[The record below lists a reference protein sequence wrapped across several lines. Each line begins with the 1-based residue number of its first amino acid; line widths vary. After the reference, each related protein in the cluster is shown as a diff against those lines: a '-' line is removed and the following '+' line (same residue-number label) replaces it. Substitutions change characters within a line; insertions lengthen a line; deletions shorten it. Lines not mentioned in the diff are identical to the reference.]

1 MAILSTRGGS
11 QGKAKRSSASWG
23 LAAVAFG
30 YVALDYWRER
40 ASWLP
45 ESVSSSVQ
53 PVLWVFLTC
62 LVLVRAPS
70 YRFWSIEIRAVPKFF
85 ACFAFMGLA
94 FAMEIVMV
102 QFATVVL
109 GLDWHRCEYSTVQ
122 GASCNLHTALLF
134 TVYCVLCAV

>member
-1 MAILSTRGGS
+1 MAILSKRRGAP
-11 QGKAKRSSASWG
+11 GKRNRTYASLG

-45 ESVSSSVQ
+45 ESVSNSMQ
-53 PVLWVFLTC
+53 PVLWGALTC
-62 LVLVRAPS
+62 FCLVRAPS
-70 YRFWSIEIRAVPKFF
+70 YPFWHLEIRAVPTFL
-85 ACFAFMGLA
+85 ACFGFMALA

-109 GLDWHRCEYSTVQ
+109 GLDWHRS
-122 GASCNLHTALLF
+122 ALLP
-134 TVYCVLCAV
+134 